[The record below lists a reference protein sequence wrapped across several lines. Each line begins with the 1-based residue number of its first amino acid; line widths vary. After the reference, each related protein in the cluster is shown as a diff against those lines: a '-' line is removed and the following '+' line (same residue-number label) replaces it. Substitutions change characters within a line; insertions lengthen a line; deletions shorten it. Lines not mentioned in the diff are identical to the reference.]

1 LRALIKEIKA
11 LRALIKEMLANPNAM
26 IMAVLV
32 HVALAG
38 ILFVS
43 LEWTDVATPRQAEVN
58 IVEAVVIDE
67 KKIQA
72 ELNKLKKAEVRK
84 KKKQR
89 KLDKKAR
96 DAEKKRKREE
106 RKLAKLRKEQKA
118 EKAKKKKE
126 VERLKAERITEEK
139 RLADIEAKHKQL
151 EDRKRREAE
160 TKAMQ
165 AAIAAEQAA
174 LNKAEQKRLSSLRG
188 QYVADIQ
195 NKVARHWIRPASA
208 KQGSSC
214 KVVVNQIPGGEV
226 INVKASKCNGDEVFR
241 RSVESAVY
249 KASPLPRPSDPG
261 LFDREIV
268 FTFKPRNK

>member
-1 LRALIKEIKA
+1 LRALIKEI
-11 LRALIKEMLANPNAM
+11 LANPKAM
-26 IMAVLV
+26 MFAVLV

-43 LEWTDVATPRQAEVN
+43 LEWTDVPTPRQAEVD
-58 IVEAVVIDE
+58 VVKAVAIDE

-72 ELNKLKKAEVRK
+72 ELNKLKKAEAKK

-96 DAEKKRKREE
+96 DAKKKRKREE
-106 RKLAKLRKEQKA
+106 KRLAKLRKERKA
-118 EKAKKKKE
+118 EKKRLAKDHAKKKKE
-126 VERLKAERITEEK
+126 VERLKNERVAEEK
-139 RLADIEAKHKQL
+139 RLADIEAKHRQL

-160 TKAMQ
+160 AKAMQ
-165 AAIAAEQAA
+165 TAIAAEQAV
-174 LNKAEQKRLSSLRG
+174 LEKANQKRLSSLRG
-188 QYVADIQ
+188 QYVADI
-195 NKVARHWIRPASA
+195 KYKIERHWIKPASA
-208 KQGSSC
+208 KQGSFC
-214 KVVVNQIPGGEV
+214 KVKVNQIPGGEV
-226 INVKASKCNGDEVFR
+226 INAKAFKCNGDEVFR

-268 FTFKPRNK
+268 FTFKPKN

>member
-1 LRALIKEIKA
+1 MRALIKEI
-11 LRALIKEMLANPNAM
+11 LANPVAM
-26 IMAVLV
+26 MLAILV

-43 LEWTDVATPRQAEVN
+43 LEWTDAPTPRQVEVN
-58 IVEAVVIDE
+58 VVKAVAIDE
-67 KKIQA
+67 KKIQV
-72 ELNKLKKAEVRK
+72 ELNKLRKAEAKK

-118 EKAKKKKE
+118 EKKRAAKDRAKKKKE

-139 RLADIEAKHKQL
+139 RLADVEAKHKQL

-160 TKAMQ
+160 AKAMQ
-165 AAIAAEQAA
+165 ASIAAEQAA

-188 QYVADIQ
+188 QYIADIQ
-195 NKVARHWIRPASA
+195 SKVARHWIRPASA
-208 KQGSSC
+208 RQGLSC

-226 INVKASKCNGDEVFR
+226 INVRTTKCIGDDVFR
-241 RSVESAVY
+241 RSVEAAVY

-268 FTFKPRNK
+268 FNFKPQFK

>member
-1 LRALIKEIKA
+1 MRALIKEILNNPVA
-11 LRALIKEMLANPNAM
+11 MMLA
-26 IMAVLV
+26 ILV
-32 HVALAG
+32 HVVLGG

-43 LEWTDVATPRQAEVN
+43 LEWTDAPTPRQAEVN
-58 IVEAVVIDE
+58 IVKAVAIDE

-72 ELNKLKKAEVRK
+72 ELNKLKKAESRK

-106 RKLAKLRKEQKA
+106 SKLAKLRKEQKA
-118 EKAKKKKE
+118 AKKRAAQDQAKKKKE
-126 VERLKAERITEEK
+126 VERLKTERIAEEK
-139 RLADIEAKHKQL
+139 RLADVEAKHKQL
-151 EDRKRREAE
+151 QDRKRREAE

-174 LNKAEQKRLSSLRG
+174 LNKAEEKRLSSLRG
-188 QYVADIQ
+188 QYIADIQ
-195 NKVARHWIRPASA
+195 SKVARHWIRPASA
-208 KQGSSC
+208 KQGLSC

-226 INVKASKCNGDEVFR
+226 INVRATKCIGDDVFR

-268 FTFKPRNK
+268 FNFKPQVK